1 MRELCDPLQSTSLN
15 GFVGGIPIRDPAAR
29 LSQQIS
35 KAMLLLTE
43 RAGSNLGA
51 GKHRFRHSRARKLST
66 GVSVKKLFGVENN
79 SALFGL
85 VISGSTVRRRVLAMY
100 WYSCPLCPEVYTLFI
115 FTTCLCVCGYKL
127 LPFRV
132 FSFFCVQKLLPI
144 FLLLVVVFSKSLF
157 LVFILFLLLLLFL
170 VNIESVCPLWCYLFA
185 RIYCGNTTVWWTTT
199 RDGKR
204 WLIRWRSVP
213 VCAKQL
219 DFFFF
224 SYVFLRLQLGIL
236 FTIDAPS
243 LTDPAYDDCD
253 KFHLF
258 FSSYLLTPR
267 IQIFEHCRVRETYI
281 PAWLLT
287 IIAWNNPDSD
297 AS

>member
-51 GKHRFRHSRARKLST
+51 GKHRVWHSRGRKLST
-66 GVSVKKLFGVENN
+66 GVSVKKFCLFGVENN

-100 WYSCPLCPEVYTLFI
+100 WYSCPLCPEVNTLFI

-132 FSFFCVQKLLPI
+132 
-144 FLLLVVVFSKSLF
+144 
-157 LVFILFLLLLLFL
+157 
-170 VNIESVCPLWCYLFA
+170 
-185 RIYCGNTTVWWTTT
+185 
-199 RDGKR
+199 
-204 WLIRWRSVP
+204 LI
-213 VCAKQL
+213 
-219 DFFFF
+219 FFFF
-224 SYVFLRLQLGIL
+224 FACKNFYAFSCFLLSFSLSHFSWSSFFFCCCCFSWTLKVCAHCDAIYLRVFIVGTRQCGERRRVTESADS
-236 FTIDAPS
+236 FD
-243 LTDPAYDDCD
+243 DEAYPCVQNNWT
-253 KFHLF
+253 F
-258 FSSYLLTPR
+258 FFFRMCFFACSWVFFFDWCALLDRP
-267 IQIFEHCRVRETYI
+267 CVR
-281 PAWLLT
+281 WL
-287 IIAWNNPDSD
+287 W
-297 AS
+297 

>member
-51 GKHRFRHSRARKLST
+51 GKHRVRHSRARKLST

-132 FSFFCVQKLLPI
+132 FSFFFCVQKLLPI

-157 LVFILFLLLLLFL
+157 LVFILFLLLLFL

-219 DFFFF
+219 DLFFFRMCF
-224 SYVFLRLQLGIL
+224 FACSWVFFLRLMRPPWQTLRTMIVIS
-236 FTIDAPS
+236 FICFS
-243 LTDPAYDDCD
+243 LHTC
-253 KFHLF
+253 
-258 FSSYLLTPR
+258 
-267 IQIFEHCRVRETYI
+267 
-281 PAWLLT
+281 
-287 IIAWNNPDSD
+287 
-297 AS
+297 

>member
-132 FSFFCVQKLLPI
+132 FSFF
-144 FLLLVVVFSKSLF
+144 
-157 LVFILFLLLLLFL
+157 
-170 VNIESVCPLWCYLFA
+170 
-185 RIYCGNTTVWWTTT
+185 
-199 RDGKR
+199 
-204 WLIRWRSVP
+204 
-213 VCAKQL
+213 
-219 DFFFF
+219 FFFF
-224 SYVFLRLQLGIL
+224 FACKNFYPFSCFLSS
-236 FTIDAPS
+236 FS
-243 LTDPAYDDCD
+243 LSH
-253 KFHLF
+253 FSWSSF
-258 FSSYLLTPR
+258 FFCCCCFS
-267 IQIFEHCRVRETYI
+267 
-281 PAWLLT
+281 
-287 IIAWNNPDSD
+287 
-297 AS
+297 